1 MSTGSTIKEIR
12 QRRGWTQRQLAN
24 KAGITA
30 QSVVGYE
37 NDKINPTVKTFEKIL
52 NAMGYDL
59 YAKPRKKEGRH
70 AGR

>member
-24 KAGITA
+24 KAGVTA
-30 QSVVGYE
+30 QTIAGYE
-37 NDKINPTVKTFEKIL
+37 NDKINPTVKSFEKIL
-52 NAMGYDL
+52 NAMGYEL
-59 YAKPRKKEGRH
+59 YAKPKKKEDQH